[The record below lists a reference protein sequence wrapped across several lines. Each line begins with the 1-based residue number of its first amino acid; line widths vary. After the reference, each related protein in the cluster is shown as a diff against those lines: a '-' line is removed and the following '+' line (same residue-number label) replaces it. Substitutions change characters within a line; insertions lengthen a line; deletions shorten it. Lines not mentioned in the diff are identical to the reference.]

1 MPYCSNGFLDVDVA
15 FEKYDSFCISIITYI
30 EVLGY
35 HFENSEEKEY
45 IEELLDSFQIVD
57 VDYSIAELVIPIR
70 ERKKIKLPDAII
82 YATAKLTQSDLITRN
97 TQDFQNIDEEVKIV
111 NPY

>member
-1 MPYCSNGFLDVDVA
+1 MCLRGSTLAASLKP
-15 FEKYDSFCISIITYI
+15 IS
-30 EVLGY
+30 
-35 HFENSEEKEY
+35 
-45 IEELLDSFQIVD
+45 
-57 VDYSIAELVIPIR
+57 P
-70 ERKKIKLPDAII
+70 RKPMMIQKIKLPDAII